1 MSDLAI
7 LLIMY
12 AVGLLMLVA
21 EIFIPSQG
29 VLTIA
34 GLGFL
39 VAGVVKT
46 FSYAGNQTG
55 VVAIFACL
63 VCVPAFAFLA
73 IKYWPRTPIGRRIA
87 PPNPIVTA
95 ADSSVP
101 VEELSRLIGRTGR
114 SATALRP
121 VGICEFDGKR
131 VSCIA
136 EFGIVDA
143 DETVEAVRIEG
154 SNLAVRPK
162 KT

>member
-39 VAGVVKT
+39 VAGVAKT
-46 FSYAGNQTG
+46 FSYAGNQAG

-63 VCVPAFAFLA
+63 VCLPAFAFLA

-87 PPNPIVTA
+87 PSNPIVTA

-101 VEELSRLIGRTGR
+101 VEELRPAGTGSSPASRPAGIGPSHHVPST
-114 SATALRP
+114 S
-121 VGICEFDGKR
+121 
-131 VSCIA
+131 VSDPTS
-136 EFGIVDA
+136 VS
-143 DETVEAVRIEG
+143 R
-154 SNLAVRPK
+154 
-162 KT
+162 